1 MFGNRSFGGVV
12 ATINRTWANKQLL
25 ACTRLRIVRWIIR
38 TVQSV
43 LPQPDLPPNSKGD
56 LSVIFVSVN
65 GHRSSFLLPLPIKNQ
80 SWTPTLRSTRGL
92 VYDAVNRLAVEYNH
106 CSQPTSVLLC
116 SVVSVVVTEGR
127 MSVLR
132 KQVAVLEQEGA
143 QTEDK
148 HHIQSPNRTV
158 NWCHATLR
166 PAYNYPSI

>member
-116 SVVSVVVTEGR
+116 SVVFRCGNGGEDVGASKTGRSVGTRGCADRGQAPHTVTQPH
-127 MSVLR
+127 S
-132 KQVAVLEQEGA
+132 
-143 QTEDK
+143 
-148 HHIQSPNRTV
+148 
-158 NWCHATLR
+158 
-166 PAYNYPSI
+166 